1 MGYKIKTKSG
11 MTGPFTTQE
20 IAGLFQKGEIHAG
33 TELRSEND
41 ELLQVSE
48 VIPVTDRWEAALLA
62 YVIFCWICPLFACG
76 FLTSERSPASLPGD
90 SLRYL
95 VYFII
100 GIAGLG
106 CLNVLLS
113 AALLFMHELKSAL
126 ALFLNPPVLVFII
139 ALIVLANR

>member
-11 MTGPFTTQE
+11 MAGPFTARE
-20 IAGLFQKGEIHAG
+20 IAALFRKGKIHAG
-33 TELRSEND
+33 AELRGEND
-41 ELLQVSE
+41 ELLLVSE
-48 VIPVTDRWEAALLA
+48 VIPVTDRWEAILLA
-62 YVIFCWICPLFACG
+62 YVIFCWICPLFAG
-76 FLTSERSPASLPGD
+76 VFLTSGRSPASLPGD
-90 SLRYL
+90 SLGYL

-126 ALFLNPPVLVFII
+126 ALFLNPPGLVFII
-139 ALIVLANR
+139 ALIILGSQ